1 MTIHAVTSG
10 VAVSASQG
18 AGARTGFRVEMGP
31 GDPAYAFWAG
41 SGAKN
46 DVNATSFIKRNGD
59 GYFKLTPHPAEVIG
73 FDAWMRERTEAAHQA
88 MMKHARRGGINYESK
103 KCALRLA
110 IPGTQVVLNSGG
122 PVMTVIGMT
131 YDGKAVACTWHI
143 DGLAMGDLFPMECLL
158 RCDVSQA
165 E

>member
-1 MTIHAVTSG
+1 MIETLQSLYTSTKGRGRRIYLRAMTDHVVRDDRLGCPA
-10 VAVSASQG
+10 QL
-18 AGARTGFRVEMGP
+18 ARQYV
-31 GDPAYAFWAG
+31 AG
-41 SGAKN
+41 S
-46 DVNATSFIKRNGD
+46 F
-59 GYFKLTPHPAEVIG
+59 
-73 FDAWMRERTEAAHQA
+73 AANQQA
-88 MMKHARRGGINYESK
+88 FCANETK
-103 KCALRLA
+103 KSALRLA

-143 DGLAMGDLFPMECLL
+143 DGLAMGDSFPMEYLL